1 MSTGE
6 VNNFAQV
13 ALLAA
18 IKLLRTNLLAL
29 RMVKMS
35 LVSILEPADLQD
47 FRNFI
52 TDCLDQI
59 ETINF
64 DDDN

>member
-35 LVSILEPADLQD
+35 LVSILEPTDLQD